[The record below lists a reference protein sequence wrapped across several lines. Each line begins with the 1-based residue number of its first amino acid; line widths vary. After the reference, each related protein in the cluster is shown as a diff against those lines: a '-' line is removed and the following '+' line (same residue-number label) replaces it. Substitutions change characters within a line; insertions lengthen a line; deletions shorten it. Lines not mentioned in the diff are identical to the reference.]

1 MLSVAG
7 RSRRRPATRAFGQR
21 TLAGFFCADRMDI
34 SAENPY
40 HPHMSDTDRWQIEI
54 DPGIWLDVPAVVAA
68 IHAEVGDAVRLV
80 RSDWR

>member
-1 MLSVAG
+1 
-7 RSRRRPATRAFGQR
+7 
-21 TLAGFFCADRMDI
+21 MDI

-40 HPHMSDTDRWQIEI
+40 HPRMSDTDRWQIEI